1 MSRAQ
6 RGESNLLADMG
17 IASPPAAARN
27 VTVKNF
33 LPQRWMVGG
42 QLAGNYFLFQPMR
55 NDRWYTLP

>member
-17 IASPPAAARN
+17 IASPPVAARN

-33 LPQRWMVGG
+33 LPQQRWIVGG
-42 QLAGNYFLFQPMR
+42 QLAGNYFLF
-55 NDRWYTLP
+55 